1 MMPNDHRELEP
12 LWERYSRACPEVEA
26 SANFMPAVWQR
37 IDARRG
43 FTSKLASYSRAL
55 TLAAASLCLAVGL
68 FEISPLNSRSDVQ
81 LTATHYVD
89 LLDEDRDAESLT
101 YNDPDAMSSSSSSHH
116 TKPIR

>member
-1 MMPNDHRELEP
+1 MTPNDRELGP
-12 LWERYSRACPEVEA
+12 LWDRYSRACPEVEA

-43 FTSKLASYSRAL
+43 FTNKLASYARAL
-55 TLAAASLCLAVGL
+55 TLAAASLCLAIGL
-68 FEISPLNSRSDVQ
+68 FEVSPLSRAGDVQ

-101 YNDPDAMSSSSSSHH
+101 YNDPDASANNSKS
-116 TKPIR
+116 IR